1 MTLVVEEKTPPPFQR
16 LPAWLRQEIPDA
28 QKVLPMKRLL
38 RQAGLATVCESALCP
53 NLGRC
58 WGAGVATLMILGD
71 ICTRSC
77 RFCAVKAGVPAP
89 ADSQEPEHTAF
100 VVEKLNLRY
109 VVVTSVARDDLPDEG
124 SGQFAQT
131 IAAVRRRMPQ
141 TKIDVL
147 IPDFSNKKEH
157 LQEIVRASPD
167 VISHNL
173 ETVRRLSP
181 GIRPQA
187 DYDRS
192 LAVLKNFKEM
202 APSILTK
209 SSLMLGLGETPQE
222 TREAMKDLAAAG
234 CDMLTLGQYLAPTK
248 RKRHVPVARFLPPE
262 EFWEYR
268 RIGLE
273 MGFKHVMSAPWVRSS
288 YIAEEGYRECLRT
301 LSLVAKG
308 HQG

>member
-1 MTLVVEEKTPPPFQR
+1 MTFVLEEKTGSGLQR

-28 QKVLPMKRLL
+28 QKILPMKRLL
-38 RQAGLATVCESALCP
+38 RESGLATVCESALCP
-53 NLGRC
+53 NMGRC

-71 ICTRSC
+71 VCTRAC
-77 RFCAVKAGVPAP
+77 RFCAVRAGAPAP
-89 ADSQEPEHTAF
+89 ADPQEPGHAASA
-100 VVEKLNLRY
+100 VEKLNLRY
-109 VVVTSVARDDLPDEG
+109 VVITSVARDDLPDEG
-124 SGQFAQT
+124 SGQFART

-141 TKIDVL
+141 TKIEVL
-147 IPDFSNKKEH
+147 IPDFSNNKEH
-157 LQEIVRASPD
+157 LQRIVRASPD

-181 GIRPQA
+181 LVRPQA

-192 LAVLKNFKEM
+192 LAVLRNLKQM
-202 APSILTK
+202 DSSVLTK

-222 TREAMKDLAAAG
+222 TTEAMKDLAAAG

-248 RKRHVPVARFLPPE
+248 KKRHVRVARFIPPE
-262 EFWEYR
+262 EFQEYQ

-301 LSLVAKG
+301 LSLVPKG
-308 HQG
+308 RQG